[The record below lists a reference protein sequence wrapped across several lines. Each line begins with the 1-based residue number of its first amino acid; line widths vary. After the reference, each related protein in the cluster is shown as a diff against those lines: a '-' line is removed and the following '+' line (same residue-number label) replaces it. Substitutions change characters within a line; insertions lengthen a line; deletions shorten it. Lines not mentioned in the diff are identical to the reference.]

1 MKDLFQMSIEK
12 LGLEMTIINLVVA
25 TGITLIYMRVFIN
38 FRDAKKQEKQKK
50 KEVKS
55 IVETASMSAFFLV
68 CAIVTLFKIGTFNF
82 HNTILNIF
90 ALIVYIIGIIFNLLG
105 RFYLGHNWGNNVVI
119 YKDHTLITK
128 GVYSIVR
135 HPLYASIIWMI
146 YAVGIMYQNY
156 LVIILNTI
164 IFIPFMT
171 YRARQEEKELILV
184 FKDYKDYQNK
194 VGMFFPKLI
203 KRK

>member
-25 TGITLIYMRVFIN
+25 TGITLIYARVFIN
-38 FRDAKKQEKQKK
+38 FRDAKKQEEQKK

-55 IVETASMSAFFLV
+55 IVETVSMSAFFLV

-90 ALIVYIIGIIFNLLG
+90 ALIVYIIGIMFNLLG

-135 HPLYASIIWMI
+135 HPLYASIIWML
-146 YAVGIMYQNY
+146 YAVGILYQNY
-156 LVIILNTI
+156 LVIILNSI

-171 YRARQEEKELILV
+171 YRAKQEEKELMLV
-184 FKDYKDYQNK
+184 FKEYKDYQNK